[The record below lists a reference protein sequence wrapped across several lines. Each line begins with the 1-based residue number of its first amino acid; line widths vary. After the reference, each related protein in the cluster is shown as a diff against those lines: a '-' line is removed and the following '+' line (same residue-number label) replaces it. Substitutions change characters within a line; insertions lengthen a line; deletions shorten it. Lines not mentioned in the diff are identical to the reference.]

1 MAYVIIGVGA
11 AGMKAAAE
19 IKSLSP
25 GTEVVMISEDRYVHS
40 RCMLHQYLSHE
51 RDEQTLNFTDQDF
64 FEKNHVYWIREGVSR
79 IDTDK
84 KTVVTENGT
93 QVVYEKLLIA
103 TGANSFIPP
112 VGDLR
117 KGSNV
122 FGLRHLRDAQAIDRM
137 AEHSEKIL
145 VIGSG
150 LVGLDAAYGLL
161 ARGKQVTIVE
171 MAPQILPVQLDDH
184 AALEYQK
191 RFEKAGAVF
200 YLGRKADQAVCGEDG
215 TIRSVTLDDG
225 TVLDC
230 DMIIVAAGVRSATG
244 CLEGSRILTDRG
256 IKVNEYMET
265 NIPDVYAAG
274 DVTGLSG
281 IWPNAQKQGRVAAQN
296 MCGFRFAYDDPF
308 AAKNTINFYGLVS
321 LCVGRIRPEE
331 GDRIEVQEDRNVYR
345 RALIRDNRVEG
356 VLLQGDISGA
366 GIWQYLIKNR
376 VDIGHIK
383 KPVFQLSF
391 ADFYGVGEKGKY
403 QWTYENAVN

>member
-1 MAYVIIGVGA
+1 MAYVILGVGA

-25 GTEVVMISEDRYVHS
+25 GTEVVMISKDRYVHS

-51 RDEQTLNFTDQDF
+51 RDEQTLNFTDPDF
-64 FEKNHVYWIREGVSR
+64 FEKHHIYWIQEGVHR
-79 IDTDK
+79 IDTAGRSV
-84 KTVVTENGT
+84 TTENGT
-93 QVVYEKLLIA
+93 QIVYEKLLIA

-112 VGDLR
+112 VGELR
-117 KGSNV
+117 QGKNV
-122 FGLRHLRDAQAIDRM
+122 FGLRHLTDAQAIDQM

-161 ARGKQVTIVE
+161 ERGKQVTIVE
-171 MAPQILPVQLDDH
+171 MAPQILPVQLDAH
-184 AALEYQK
+184 GALEYQK
-191 RFEKAGAVF
+191 RFEKAGATF

-215 TIRSVTLDDG
+215 MIRSVTLDDG
-225 TVLDC
+225 TKLDC
-230 DMIIVAAGVRSATG
+230 DMIIVAAGVRSAVE
-244 CLEGSRILTDRG
+244 CLEGSGILADRG

-321 LCVGRIRPEE
+321 LCVGRIKAEE
-331 GDRIEVQEDRNVYR
+331 GDCVVIQEDKNVYR
-345 RALIRDNRVEG
+345 RAVIRDNRVEG
-356 VLLQGDISGA
+356 ILLQGDISGA

-376 VDIGHIK
+376 IDIGHIR
-383 KPVFQLSF
+383 KPVFQLTF

-403 QWTYENAVN
+403 QWVTAAE